1 MGVIPPKL
9 RDYILYPHNSD
20 IYALYSN
27 KKDIYA
33 CVAAMVSHRA
43 LRATKGLELAAPR
56 GEVMCEDLVI
66 T

>member
-33 CVAAMVSHRA
+33 CVAATVSCRA
-43 LRATKGLELAAPR
+43 RRARIDLEKRAPR
-56 GEVMCEDLVI
+56 GGVMCEDLVI